1 LIVALLLA
9 NTQAVRHTTHNK
21 KKSVVEIDL
30 KKTAYELPKE
40 FTESVQVS
48 EDIQMAFSSLVQK
61 SGDQNNISLL
71 QKNIETIDMKNLMNM
86 GYEGKFWFG
95 NPSQEMDVIFDTG
108 SAWAWVFS
116 EKCNDKNC
124 PKENQKYF

>member
-1 LIVALLLA
+1 M
-9 NTQAVRHTTHNK
+9 
-21 KKSVVEIDL
+21 
-30 KKTAYELPKE
+30 
-40 FTESVQVS
+40 S
-48 EDIQMAFSSLVQK
+48 EDFVMQLNAIGSNTTNSNF
-61 SGDQNNISLL
+61 SLL

-116 EKCNDKNC
+116 EKCTDKNC
-124 PKENQKYF
+124 PTKNQKYF